1 MLNFYIENK
10 YIQLIK
16 IYIQTILFLFF
27 FSKKKNNDNKLNNKI
42 INIKHKNKSRLSSL
56 DNENIEN
63 NR

>member
-63 NR
+63 DR